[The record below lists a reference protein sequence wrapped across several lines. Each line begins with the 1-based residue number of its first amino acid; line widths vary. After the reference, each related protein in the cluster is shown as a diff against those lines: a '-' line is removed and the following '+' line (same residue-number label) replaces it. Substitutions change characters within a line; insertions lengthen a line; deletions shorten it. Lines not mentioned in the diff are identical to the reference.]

1 MSTSIAEVFRT
12 RQALRDLDEA
22 TRIHRDAVLRLGT
35 TGAERED
42 IAAIV
47 EDGGRILLPDRQRAY
62 HQLLLSAALPEDDF
76 PAFIA
81 ATAILLTDR
90 ISEGGGTDDLYWNW
104 EAFGDHYRLADPPV
118 RAALMNGFR
127 LCSDKGRVTLGDE
140 PSQDDCLTRSDE
152 DVLSIVSG
160 AGLRALAHAID
171 EVVPP
176 HEAGALWQ
184 DMAKLPLSW
193 QAVAGFR
200 HLYER
205 GGSMAPPDPQSAPLI
220 PWT

>member
-104 EAFGDHYRLADPPV
+104 EAFRDQGSLAARLKAGP
-118 RAALMNGFR
+118 
-127 LCSDKGRVTLGDE
+127 RVTVILR
-140 PSQDDCLTRSDE
+140 STRSSE
-152 DVLSIVSG
+152 QSS
-160 AGLRALAHAID
+160 R
-171 EVVPP
+171 
-176 HEAGALWQ
+176 
-184 DMAKLPLSW
+184 MADDHGRSL
-193 QAVAGFR
+193 
-200 HLYER
+200 
-205 GGSMAPPDPQSAPLI
+205 
-220 PWT
+220 